1 VSEQH
6 HATLARTG
14 GSGRFSDAVYKLA
27 AWLDAGDVRQPV
39 ALDWGIEK
47 NVRVL
52 TADRVRPVEIFGYT
66 AQADEAFRQRA
77 AEMLQDPSRRYIVLW
92 ERFAV
97 YNRRQDFTE
106 IANRMGRQVVE
117 TFIAHEK
124 SGLPVY
130 VVLEA
135 R

>member
-1 VSEQH
+1 
-6 HATLARTG
+6 
-14 GSGRFSDAVYKLA
+14 
-27 AWLDAGDVRQPV
+27 
-39 ALDWGIEK
+39 
-47 NVRVL
+47 
-52 TADRVRPVEIFGYT
+52 
-66 AQADEAFRQRA
+66 
-77 AEMLQDPSRRYIVLW
+77 VLW

-117 TFIAHEK
+117 TFIAHER

-130 VVLEA
+130 IVLEA